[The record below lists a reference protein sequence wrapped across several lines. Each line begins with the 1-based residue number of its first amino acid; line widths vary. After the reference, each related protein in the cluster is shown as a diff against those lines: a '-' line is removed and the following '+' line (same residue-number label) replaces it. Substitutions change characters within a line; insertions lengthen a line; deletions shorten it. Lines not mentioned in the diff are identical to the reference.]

1 MCVYYEGA
9 CEKCVWVWL
18 RFVHNL
24 RAMLRAPWALLT
36 LAPSQSAL
44 RGCCMGTLRLMW
56 RLLVRLLRRR

>member
-1 MCVYYEGA
+1 MHYEGVRVKNA
-9 CEKCVWVWL
+9 CGCESWL
-18 RFVHNL
+18 RFVL